1 MQKSTAV
8 RTAAALWKQRKEL
21 RRRIRLMYKRNCF
34 PLSYVYIILHMQQH
48 RKFLPNKKA
57 ASNLAAFVY
66 YKLKSSPV
74 FPVSV
79 SSVPASGIPN
89 AAAIT
94 SPRLTFPFGFTGF
107 FASSFTSY
115 FMLAGFA
122 KKFLDAPF
130 TRVSKI
136 SFASSS
142 SLLLG
147 RYLKL
152 RIFANASF
160 ISCSMS
166 TATRRADTRQA
177 PTL

>member
-48 RKFLPNKKA
+48 CKFLPNKKA

-79 SSVPASGIPN
+79 SSFPASGIPN

-107 FASSFTSY
+107 FASSLHRTLCSPVSR
-115 FMLAGFA
+115 
-122 KKFLDAPF
+122 KNFLTPL
-130 TRVSKI
+130 SQGYQK
-136 SFASSS
+136 
-142 SLLLG
+142 SLLLPPL
-147 RYLKL
+147 RYCLG
-152 RIFANASF
+152 
-160 ISCSMS
+160 
-166 TATRRADTRQA
+166 DT
-177 PTL
+177 

>member
-48 RKFLPNKKA
+48 CKFLPNKKA

-79 SSVPASGIPN
+79 SSFPASGIPN

-94 SPRLTFPFGFTGF
+94 SPRLDLP
-107 FASSFTSY
+107 A
-115 FMLAGFA
+115 
-122 KKFLDAPF
+122 FLLLLLHRTLCSP
-130 TRVSKI
+130 VSRKNFLTPL
-136 SFASSS
+136 SQGYQK
-142 SLLLG
+142 SLLL
-147 RYLKL
+147 LPL
-152 RIFANASF
+152 R
-160 ISCSMS
+160 CCL
-166 TATRRADTRQA
+166 ADT
-177 PTL
+177 

>member
-1 MQKSTAV
+1 MCCDPFLETKKGI
-8 RTAAALWKQRKEL
+8 AAA
-21 RRRIRLMYKRNCF
+21 N
-34 PLSYVYIILHMQQH
+34 PSYVQEELFSS
-48 RKFLPNKKA
+48 FLCIYNTAYAAAPQIFAEQKKA

-79 SSVPASGIPN
+79 SSFPASGIPN

-122 KKFLDAPF
+122 K
-130 TRVSKI
+130 
-136 SFASSS
+136 
-142 SLLLG
+142 SLLL
-147 RYLKL
+147 LLL
-152 RIFANASF
+152 R
-160 ISCSMS
+160 CCL
-166 TATRRADTRQA
+166 ADT
-177 PTL
+177 